1 MWDEKVLSPIVDN
14 INRQYEGYII
24 LLQEREINVFGK
36 VVMCLEDTFGQH
48 LWEGFKE
55 GVGKS

>member
-14 INRQYEGYII
+14 INRQYEGYNI

-48 LWEGFKE
+48 LWEGFYE